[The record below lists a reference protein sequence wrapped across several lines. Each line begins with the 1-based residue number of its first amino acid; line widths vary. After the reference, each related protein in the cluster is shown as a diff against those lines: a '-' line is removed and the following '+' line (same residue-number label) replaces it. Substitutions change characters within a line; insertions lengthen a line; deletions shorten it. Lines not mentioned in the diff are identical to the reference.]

1 MVYCKKC
8 GRILVYDHD
17 TCDICSSPM
26 YKAPE
31 KYEKEIV
38 LSKNQEDQFYD
49 ELVKSSPEFDEELF
63 NARPQI
69 LEKRKKEYKQ
79 YEAICDDLTNG
90 YDMKTALKHVKDAEE
105 GRSIPSQQPNTPHC
119 PTCGST
125 NVQKI
130 SGMKR
135 WLSVGLFG
143 LASSDVG
150 KTMVCKKCGYKF

>member
-1 MVYCKKC
+1 MNTVKIYKCAKCDYRITISESQNIPTKCKIC
-8 GRILVYDHD
+8 G
-17 TCDICSSPM
+17 
-26 YKAPE
+26 A
-31 KYEKEIV
+31 
-38 LSKNQEDQFYD
+38 
-49 ELVKSSPEFDEELF
+49 ELVLYNQFSVNPNNGLKAI
-63 NARPQI
+63 NK
-69 LEKRKKEYKQ
+69 LEDNKKEMAVQNAERAKKKQ
-79 YEAICDDLTNG
+79 
-90 YDMKTALKHVKDAEE
+90 EE
-105 GRSIPSQQPNTPHC
+105 QRMQEYLQQRSHQPNVPHC

>member
-8 GRILVYDHD
+8 GRTLFNGDK
-17 TCDICSSPM
+17 CDFCHSLM
-26 YKAPE
+26 YKIPDEYLKQNDLMCKAG
-31 KYEKEIV
+31 KEEF
-38 LSKNQEDQFYD
+38 LD
-49 ELVKSSPEFDEELF
+49 EFVRPFPEFDENLHNQLPEFLA
-63 NARPQI
+63 NRN
-69 LEKRKKEYKQ
+69 KRIENDK
-79 YEAICDDLTNG
+79 IIMNSLNNG

-105 GRSIPSQQPNTPHC
+105 GRAIPSHQPNVPHC

>member
-1 MVYCKKC
+1 M
-8 GRILVYDHD
+8 GQ
-17 TCDICSSPM
+17 
-26 YKAPE
+26 
-31 KYEKEIV
+31 EIV
-38 LSKNQEDQFYD
+38 RIYECTKCDYRITISGSQNIPTKCKICGA
-49 ELVKSSPEFDEELF
+49 ELVLYNQFSVNPNNGLKAI
-63 NARPQI
+63 NK
-69 LEKRKKEYKQ
+69 LEDNKKER
-79 YEAICDDLTNG
+79 AIQ
-90 YDMKTALKHVKDAEE
+90 DAERAKKKQE
-105 GRSIPSQQPNTPHC
+105 EQRMQEYLQQRSHQPNTPHC